1 MHMLA
6 IIIAIIIVI
15 IVITTTTR
23 TRTTMAILAG
33 RQTKLTTA
41 QKHKITASLRFI

>member
-15 IVITTTTR
+15 IVR
-23 TRTTMAILAG
+23 TTTMAILAG

>member
-15 IVITTTTR
+15 IVTTT

>member
-15 IVITTTTR
+15 IVT
-23 TRTTMAILAG
+23 TTMAILAG

>member
-1 MHMLA
+1 MLA

-15 IVITTTTR
+15 IVTTTT
-23 TRTTMAILAG
+23 TTMAMAILAG

-41 QKHKITASLRFI
+41 QSTK